1 MGWRYSLGE
10 LAALIGAESPQTERT
25 FEAVSTDTRTLSP
38 GAVFFA
44 LSGET
49 FDGNRFVPEAFAKGA
64 AAAVTTQAHRDGPCL
79 VVPDPLAALQRFA
92 AHHRQHYSGPLFAI
106 TGSCGKTGTKEFVA
120 ALLGS
125 CYKVAKTEGNLNNE
139 IGTPLSLLALDAET
153 EFGVFELGANHR
165 GEIARM
171 CAWAKPTE
179 SAITLIAPAHL
190 EGFGDIEAIA
200 AAKAEIMEGL
210 PRDGT
215 FYVNTDDPRCVAI
228 GERHPGETIRFGRE
242 GDVALE
248 DCHFDGAGE
257 MVLRVR
263 PVGTLRLPLLCRAH
277 AHNVLLAIAV
287 GLRHG
292 VTEFEAPLR
301 EAARKTL
308 RFKPVKIGPFEL
320 LDDTYNSSPA
330 SAAAALQ
337 ALADRP
343 GGGARI
349 AVLGDMLELGAE
361 AARLHRELGAQARAC
376 GVTHLF
382 ARGDFAGDVLQGAA
396 PDGELHAEI
405 IQDHQ
410 AMAEA
415 IVRAAPEGGSILL
428 KGSRGMR
435 MENVIEALRGHFGH
449 HEE

>member
-1 MGWRYSLGE
+1 MGWWYSLDE
-10 LAALIGAESPQTERT
+10 LAALIDAEPPRTDRT
-25 FEAVSTDTRTLSP
+25 FHAVSTDTRTLSP

-64 AAAVTTQAHRDGPCL
+64 AAAVTTQAHSDGPCL
-79 VVPDPLAALQRFA
+79 VVSDPLTALQRFA
-92 AHHRQHYSGPLFAI
+92 AHHRQHYSGPLLAI
-106 TGSCGKTGTKEFVA
+106 TGSCGKTGTKECVA
-120 ALLGS
+120 ALLGAR
-125 CYKVAKTEGNLNNE
+125 YKVAKTEGNLNNE

-190 EGFGDIEAIA
+190 EGFGGIEAIA

-228 GERHPGETIRFGRE
+228 GERHPGETVRFGRE

-248 DCHFDGAGE
+248 DCHFDDAGE

-301 EAARKTL
+301 QAARGTL
-308 RFKPVKIGPFEL
+308 RFKPVKIGPFEV
-320 LDDTYNSSPA
+320 LDDTYNSNPA

-349 AVLGDMLELGAE
+349 AALGDMLELGDE
-361 AARLHRELGAQARAC
+361 AVRLHRELGAQARAC

-382 ARGDFAGDVLQGAA
+382 ARGDFAGDVVEGAA
-396 PDGELHAEI
+396 PDGGLHAEI
-405 IQDHQ
+405 IQDHE
-410 AMAEA
+410 AIADA
-415 IVRAAPEGGSILL
+415 IVRAAPDGGSILL

-435 MENVIEALRGHFGH
+435 MEKVIEALKSYFGQN
-449 HEE
+449 EE

>member
-1 MGWRYSLGE
+1 MGWKYSLEE
-10 LAALIGAESPQTERT
+10 LARWIGAEPPHTDRT
-25 FEAVSTDTRTLSP
+25 FQTVSTDTRTLTP

-44 LSGET
+44 LNGET

-64 AAAVTTQAHRDGPCL
+64 AAAVTTQAHPGEPCL

-92 AHHRQHYSGPLFAI
+92 ARHREQYNGPLLAI

-125 CYKVAKTEGNLNNE
+125 RYKVAKTEGNLNNE
-139 IGTPLSLLALDAET
+139 IGTPLSLLALDEET

-200 AAKAEIMEGL
+200 AAKAEIMEAL

-228 GERHPGETIRFGRE
+228 GERNPGETIRFGRE

-248 DCHFDGAGE
+248 ECHFDGSGE
-257 MVLRVR
+257 MVLQVR
-263 PVGTLRLPLLCRAH
+263 PAGTFRLPLLCRAH

-308 RFKPVKIGPFEL
+308 RFKPIGIGPYEI
-320 LDDTYNSSPA
+320 LDDTYNSNPA

-361 AARLHRELGAQARAC
+361 AARLHRELGAQARGC

-382 ARGDFAGDVLQGAA
+382 ARGDFAGDVVRGAA

-410 AMAEA
+410 AMADA
-415 IVRAAPEGGSILL
+415 IVRAAPKGGSILL

-435 MENVIEALRGHFGH
+435 MENVTEALRGHFGH

>member
-1 MGWRYSLGE
+1 MGGKYSLDE
-10 LAALIGAESPQTERT
+10 LAALIGAGPPPTERT

-44 LSGET
+44 LNGET

-64 AAAVTTQAHRDGPCL
+64 AAAVTTQAHPDGPCL
-79 VVPDPLAALQRFA
+79 VVAEPLTALQRFA
-92 AHHRQHYSGPLFAI
+92 AHHRQHYEGPLLAI

-139 IGTPLSLLALDAET
+139 IGTPLSLLALDADT

-190 EGFGDIEAIA
+190 EGFGDIEAVA

-210 PRDGT
+210 PKDGT
-215 FYVNTDDPRCVAI
+215 FYVNGDDPRCVAI

-248 DCHFDGAGE
+248 DCYFDSAGE

-292 VTEFEAPLR
+292 VAEFEAPLR
-301 EAARKTL
+301 EAARRTL
-308 RFKPVKIGPFEL
+308 RFKPVRIGPFEI
-320 LDDTYNSSPA
+320 LDDTYNSNPA

-343 GGGARI
+343 GEGARI
-349 AVLGDMLELGAE
+349 AALGDMLELGTE

-382 ARGDFAGDVLQGAA
+382 ARGDFASDVVEGAA
-396 PDGELHAEI
+396 PDGELRAEI

-410 AMAEA
+410 ALADA

-435 MENVIEALRGHFGH
+435 MENVIEALRGHLGH
-449 HEE
+449 HVE